1 MRRGSV
7 WGKFLFVLAGCG
19 LAAVIGAGNA
29 DAARKGSDSQRGTQV
44 TRSVKAKPATTRR
57 VASAA
62 PSVRRVSAATAAG
75 RGKAVASRSVR
86 GSAKAGGG
94 GRHLVASKQMSRS
107 EMKAVASGTCLR
119 RDARGNCT
127 GARLASFASSA
138 RAATPRRSV
147 WHAGLP
153 APDAEQMAC
162 PEGTLATLARGHTD
176 TVRCMPL

>member
-1 MRRGSV
+1 MRRRSV

-19 LAAVIGAGNA
+19 LAAVLGAGNA
-29 DAARKGSDSQRGTQV
+29 DAARKGSDSHRGTQV
-44 TRSVKAKPATTRR
+44 TRSVKAKPATGRR

-62 PSVRRVSAATAAG
+62 PSLRRVSAGTATG
-75 RGKAVASRSVR
+75 RGKATASRSAR

-94 GRHLVASKQMSRS
+94 GRQVVAGRQMSRS

-162 PEGTLATLARGHTD
+162 PAGTLATLARGHTD
-176 TVRCMPL
+176 TIRCMPL